1 MKKKLIIFLICC
13 IFSAVVIAFT
23 VICVALNISVDTV
36 VADVD
41 GMKIYAGEVK
51 LHMNEIKTDVIEYFE
66 QNYSVTAGNDFWDTE
81 FDGVTPAE
89 YLRNEALSAS
99 VRCRLELELGVEYG
113 IVKDASY
120 DAFVDEM
127 KEVNSVNQSKIDNG
141 EPIYGQ
147 SEYSESTYHMYRMSN
162 LRIELQ
168 EVMGQEGEPLYGDE
182 AALKAFYY
190 ANRDQ
195 NYRRIDNCIFKILK
209 SDDMQALK
217 AAEKIIADENEP
229 LSKLTDVEITQTEL
243 SNSNYKQ
250 LSKENSA
257 FYDTI
262 YSLSEGETAYFGENT
277 LIWCFSRSFSGYE
290 SYSSVESTV
299 IAEYR
304 QQQYEKYINEL
315 VKNSSINTY
324 SKLDKIPLS
333 KPLA

>member
-1 MKKKLIIFLICC
+1 MKKKLIVFLICC

-99 VRCRLELELGVEYG
+99 VRCRLELELGVKYG
-113 IVKDASY
+113 FIEDASY

-141 EPIYGQ
+141 EAVYGQ

-162 LRIELQ
+162 LRIDLQ
-168 EVMGQEGEPLYGDE
+168 EAMGQKGEPLYGDE
-182 AALKAFYY
+182 TALKSFYY
-190 ANRDQ
+190 DNRDT
-195 NYRRIDNCIFKILK
+195 NYRRIDNCTFKVLK
-209 SDDMQALK
+209 SDDAQALK
-217 AAEKIIADENEP
+217 DAEKIIANDEQP
-229 LSKLTDVEITQTEL
+229 LSKITDVEITQIQL
-243 SNSNYKQ
+243 NHSNYKQ

-299 IAEYR
+299 IADYR
-304 QQQYEKYINEL
+304 EEQYEEYIDNQIE
-315 VKNSSINTY
+315 NSSIEIY
-324 SKLDKIPLS
+324 SKLKKIPVS
-333 KPLA
+333 KPLV